1 MDKIRKNLTK
11 AIEEKTNA
19 WQRLSVK
26 DILDLA
32 EATKIIWLMGEK
44 VEYTQDG
51 ISFAVGSLPDV
62 DNDDSIGFCD

>member
-1 MDKIRKNLTK
+1 MDKIRINLTK

-32 EATKIIWLMGEK
+32 EATKIIWSMGEK
-44 VEYTQDG
+44 VEYSQDG
-51 ISFAVGSLPDV
+51 VSLTVGSLPDIN
-62 DNDDSIGFCD
+62 NDDSIGFGD

>member
-1 MDKIRKNLTK
+1 MDKIRVNLTK

-32 EATKIIWLMGEK
+32 EATKIIWAMGEK

-51 ISFAVGSLPDV
+51 VVLTKGSLPDI
-62 DNDDSIGFCD
+62 DNDNSIGLCD